1 MCVCV
6 YMYIYI
12 CILRT
17 RWTDAYDARTHM
29 HSQRPRVRCS
39 PNVANIREKD
49 KARRLDEIKREG
61 DTEGERKGRDLL
73 LIANYPARQLHIII

>member
-1 MCVCV
+1 MCVRV

-12 CILRT
+12 YAYYAHVRPTRTMRVRTCILN
-17 RWTDAYDARTHM
+17 DLVY
-29 HSQRPRVRCS
+29 